1 MHVIG
6 DDMDDES
13 PRDTGG
19 AGYELAA
26 WVAVSCLAKSLLVV
40 HMVRR
45 SPLGLAGAAAR
56 IKQTGLW
63 RCQQRGPQSPS
74 ADANIPR
81 CVGCVDRGCEGQIT
95 ARQRLRMRPK

>member
-45 SPLGLAGAAAR
+45 SPLGLAGGS
-56 IKQTGLW
+56 QN
-63 RCQQRGPQSPS
+63 Q
-74 ADANIPR
+74 AN
-81 CVGCVDRGCEGQIT
+81 
-95 ARQRLRMRPK
+95 RPLAL